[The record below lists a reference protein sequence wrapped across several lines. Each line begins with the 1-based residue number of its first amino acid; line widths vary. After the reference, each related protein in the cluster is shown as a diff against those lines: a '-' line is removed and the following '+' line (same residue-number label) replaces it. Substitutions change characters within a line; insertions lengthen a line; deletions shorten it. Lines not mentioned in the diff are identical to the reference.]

1 MNIQRFTAP
10 TAREA
15 MALARNVFGDG
26 TLILSNRQLDDGVE
40 VVAAA
45 EDSLSALEAGRAIL
59 QGTQG
64 TLSAPAWTPPKPVP
78 APAVAQPQPAA
89 PAPAPAPLASA
100 ESRAIV
106 EADVAELGMST
117 LSFQDYVRERM
128 LRRQQEAASPAPA
141 PAASS
146 AAPVRAAFVPTAAPA
161 AVETPRPAPIAAPA
175 PAIDTASETQQ
186 ALMAELQAMR
196 TLMESRFNALAWLG
210 PARQN
215 PVHSNLMLKLLR
227 AGYSPALARSVLESI
242 ALDNDAAGAVRRMMA
257 ALETMLGIDPAAP
270 TLAEEGGVYALV
282 GATGVGKTTTA
293 AKIAAQCA
301 RLHGPASVGLITLD
315 MHRAGAH
322 EQLRAHGRAMGVVA
336 HLAHDRAALQ
346 ELLALFHGKRM
357 VLIDTAGL
365 APRDPRR
372 RDLLDL
378 LDLPGIARLMVLN
391 AGAHGDTLDEMAAS
405 FKIGGARQAVLSKT
419 DEAVKLGPALDT
431 LIRHQLVLRG
441 VAHGPRTSQD
451 WKPALAAELVR
462 DSMRAAQRSPFDPQ
476 PADLELFFSPGAGEL

>member
-78 APAVAQPQPAA
+78 APAVAPPQPAA
-89 PAPAPAPLASA
+89 PAPAAAPLASA

-128 LRRQQEAASPAPA
+128 LRRQQEAASQASVPA
-141 PAASS
+141 PAA
-146 AAPVRAAFVPTAAPA
+146 PA
-161 AVETPRPAPIAAPA
+161 TVETPRPAPIAAPA
-175 PAIDTASETQQ
+175 PAIDAAAETQQ

-196 TLMESRFNALAWLG
+196 SLMESRFNALAWLG

-257 ALETMLGIDPAAP
+257 ALEGMLGLDPAAP
-270 TLAEEGGVYALV
+270 TLAEEGGVHALV

-293 AKIAAQCA
+293 AKIAAQCV
-301 RLHGPASVGLITLD
+301 RLHGAASVGLITLD

-378 LDLPGIARLMVLN
+378 LDLPGVSRLMVLN

-476 PADLELFFSPGAGEL
+476 PVDLELFFSPGAGEL